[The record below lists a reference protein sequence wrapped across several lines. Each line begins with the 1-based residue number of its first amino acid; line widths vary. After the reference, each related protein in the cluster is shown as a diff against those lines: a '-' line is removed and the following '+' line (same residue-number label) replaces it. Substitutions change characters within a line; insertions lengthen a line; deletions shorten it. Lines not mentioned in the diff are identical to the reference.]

1 MVWYKAKARVCAWQH
16 TQSTLLSA
24 IGWFCIKCSRIMTV
38 NEYEHLHGEKQ
49 NRWDLYKHMKD
60 DYWRFMFEQV
70 GYGSGGW

>member
-1 MVWYKAKARVCAWQH
+1 
-16 TQSTLLSA
+16 
-24 IGWFCIKCSRIMTV
+24 MTV